1 MVETPAR
8 VSYATNW
15 REIMKFI
22 ATATRRNING
32 KPDYA
37 WVYTYTNNTPVLFD
51 TEQKALD
58 CAKAKCDDPA
68 HGLYAPKAIPADQHN

>member
-8 VSYATNW
+8 VSYATNR

-51 TEQKALD
+51 TEQK
-58 CAKAKCDDPA
+58 
-68 HGLYAPKAIPADQHN
+68 